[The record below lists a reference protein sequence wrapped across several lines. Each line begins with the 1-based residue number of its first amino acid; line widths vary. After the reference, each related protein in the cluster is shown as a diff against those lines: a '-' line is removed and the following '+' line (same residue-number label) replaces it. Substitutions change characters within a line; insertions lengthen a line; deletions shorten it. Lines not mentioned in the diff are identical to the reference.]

1 MSELTISLP
10 DGSSRTLPEGATG
23 ADLAAD
29 IGPGLAKAA
38 IIVTVDGEGR
48 DLDRALDAG
57 AAVSIVTADSD
68 EGLHTLRHST
78 AHVLAQAVLDLWPG
92 ATHAIG
98 PPIEHGFYYDFELP
112 DGGVFSADDLEAIEV
127 RMREII
133 ASDQSFE
140 RHEAGAAEALDLFA
154 GHRYKREIIEKVTSG
169 EADVEMSG
177 EAAADGT
184 VTYYRNGDGF
194 VDLCTGPHVPSTGRL
209 GHFALQKVAG
219 AYWRGD
225 EKQPMLQRIYGTA
238 WGDKKALKAHLH
250 RLAEAEKRDHR
261 RLAAEMDLV
270 SWPDALGPG
279 LAVWHP
285 KGALVRKLIEDYSRQ
300 RHETGGYDFVYS
312 PHIAKSV
319 LWETSGHLD
328 FYADGMYP
336 PMELDGATYY
346 PKPMNCPFHVSI
358 FQSGQRSYRDLPRR
372 LFELGAVY
380 RYELSG
386 AVHGLLR
393 SRGFTQDD
401 SHIFCTPEQVPD
413 ELASLLEFTLSVL
426 RAFGFDDF
434 QAKLSTRPTEKSVGE
449 DALWDLATDGLRSAL
464 ESAGLD
470 YVVDEGGGAF
480 YGPKIDVDVTD
491 AIGRPWQLSTIQ
503 LDFNLPER
511 FELEYVGADGGRHR
525 PVMIHRA
532 LMGSIERFF
541 GVLLEHYAG
550 AFPVWLAPEQVRVL
564 PVADEHQAYAE
575 SVRDALVADG
585 RRATVDPADEPL
597 GKRVRAAKVAKVPH
611 LLVVGDDDATNATV
625 GDNARGADGP
635 ERDLPLDDFLSRMAA
650 AVESGALV
658 AGPTDVPGE
667 EWDS

>member
-1 MSELTISLP
+1 MSDLTITLP
-10 DGSSRTLPEGATG
+10 DGSSRILPEGSTG
-23 ADLAAD
+23 LDLAAH

-38 IIVTVDGEGR
+38 VIVSVDGEGR
-48 DLDRALDAG
+48 DLNRALADG
-57 AAVSIVTADSD
+57 DSVSVVTADSD
-68 EGLHTLRHST
+68 EGLYTLRHST

-112 DGGVFSADDLEAIEV
+112 GGAVFTADDLEAIDA

-133 ASDQSFE
+133 TADQVFE
-140 RHEAGAAEALDLFA
+140 RFEAGASEALELFA
-154 GHRYKREIIEKVTSG
+154 EHRYKREIIEKVTTG
-169 EADVEMSG
+169 AADVEMAR
-177 EAAADGT
+177 EASTDGT
-184 VTYYRNGDGF
+184 VTWYRNGEGF
-194 VDLCTGPHVPSTGRL
+194 IDLCTGPHVPSTGRL

-238 WGDKKALKAHLH
+238 WADKKSLKGHLH

-261 RLAAEMDLV
+261 RLAAELDLV

-285 KGALVRKLIEDYSRQ
+285 KGALVRKIIEDYSRA
-300 RHETGGYDFVYS
+300 RHETGGYDFVFS

-336 PMELDGATYY
+336 PMELDGASYY
-346 PKPMNCPFHVSI
+346 PKPMNCPFHVAVY
-358 FQSGQRSYRDLPRR
+358 QGGQRSYRDLPQRF
-372 LFELGAVY
+372 FELGAVY

-401 SHIFCTPEQVPD
+401 SHIFCTPDQIPE
-413 ELASLLEFTLSVL
+413 ELASLLDFTLSVL

-434 QAKLSTRPTEKSVGE
+434 QAKLSTRPTEKSVG
-449 DALWDLATDGLRSAL
+449 DDSLWNMATDGLRNAL
-464 ESAGLD
+464 ESAGLS
-470 YVVDEGGGAF
+470 YVVEEGGGAF
-480 YGPKIDVDVTD
+480 YGPKIDVDITD

-550 AFPVWLAPEQVRVL
+550 AFPLWLAPEQVRVL

-575 SVRDALVADG
+575 VVRDRLVAAG
-585 RRATVDPADEPL
+585 HRVTVDPADEPL
-597 GKRVRAAKVAKVPH
+597 GKRVRAGKVDKVPH
-611 LLVVGDDDATNATV
+611 VLVVGDDDAANGTV

-635 ERDLPLDDFLSRMAA
+635 ERDLGIDSFLGRLADA
-650 AVESGALV
+650 EASGALV
-658 AGPTDVPGE
+658 AGPAGE
-667 EWDS
+667 STS

>member
-1 MSELTISLP
+1 MSDLTITLP
-10 DGSSRTLPEGATG
+10 DGSSRILPEGSTG
-23 ADLAAD
+23 LDLAAH

-38 IIVTVDGEGR
+38 VIVSVDGEGR
-48 DLDRALDAG
+48 DLNRALADG
-57 AAVSIVTADSD
+57 DSVSVVTADSD
-68 EGLHTLRHST
+68 EGLYTLRHST

-112 DGGVFSADDLEAIEV
+112 GGAVFTADDLEAIDA

-133 ASDQSFE
+133 AADQVFE
-140 RHEAGAAEALDLFA
+140 RFEAGASEALELFA
-154 GHRYKREIIEKVTSG
+154 EHRYKREIIEKVTTG
-169 EADVEMSG
+169 AADVEMAR
-177 EAAADGT
+177 EASTDGT
-184 VTYYRNGDGF
+184 VTWYRNGEGF
-194 VDLCTGPHVPSTGRL
+194 IDLCTGPHVPSTGRL

-238 WGDKKALKAHLH
+238 WADKKSLKGHLH

-261 RLAAEMDLV
+261 RLAAELDLV

-285 KGALVRKLIEDYSRQ
+285 KGALVRKIIEDYSRA
-300 RHETGGYDFVYS
+300 RHETGGYDFVFS

-336 PMELDGATYY
+336 PMELDGASYY
-346 PKPMNCPFHVSI
+346 PKPMNCPFHVAVY
-358 FQSGQRSYRDLPRR
+358 QGGQRSYRDLPQRF
-372 LFELGAVY
+372 FELGAVY

-401 SHIFCTPEQVPD
+401 SHIFCTPDQIPE
-413 ELASLLEFTLSVL
+413 ELASLLDFTLSVL

-434 QAKLSTRPTEKSVGE
+434 QAKLSTRPTEKSVG
-449 DALWDLATDGLRSAL
+449 DDFLWNMATDGLRNAL
-464 ESAGLD
+464 ESAGLS
-470 YVVDEGGGAF
+470 YVVEEGGGAF
-480 YGPKIDVDVTD
+480 YGPKIDVDITD

-550 AFPVWLAPEQVRVL
+550 AFPLWLAPEQVRVL

-575 SVRDALVADG
+575 VVRDRLVAAG
-585 RRATVDPADEPL
+585 HRVTVDPADEPL
-597 GKRVRAAKVAKVPH
+597 GKRVRAGKVDKVPH
-611 LLVVGDDDATNATV
+611 VLVVGDDDAANGTV

-635 ERDLPLDDFLSRMAA
+635 ERDLGIDSFLGRLADA
-650 AVESGALV
+650 EASGALV
-658 AGPTDVPGE
+658 AGPAGE
-667 EWDS
+667 STS

>member
-1 MSELTISLP
+1 VPDLTITLP
-10 DGSSRTLPEGATG
+10 DGSSRSLPEGATG
-23 ADLAAD
+23 ADLAAV

-38 IIVTVDGEGR
+38 LSVNVDGEGR
-48 DLDRALDAG
+48 DLDRPLADGESIA
-57 AAVSIVTADSD
+57 IVTADSD

-112 DGGVFSADDLEAIEV
+112 GGVAFTADDLEAIDA
-127 RMREII
+127 RMRGII
-133 ASDQSFE
+133 DADQAFE
-140 RHEAGAAEALDLFA
+140 RYEAGAAEALDLFA
-154 GHRYKREIIEKVTSG
+154 DHRYKREIIEKVAAGAADAEMAG
-169 EADVEMSG
+169 EAST
-177 EAAADGT
+177 DGT
-184 VTYYRNGDGF
+184 VTYYRNGEGF
-194 VDLCTGPHVPSTGRL
+194 IDLCTGPHVPSTGRL

-238 WGDKKALKAHLH
+238 WADKKALKGHLH

-261 RLAAEMDLV
+261 RLAAELDLV

-285 KGALVRKLIEDYSRQ
+285 KGAMVRKIIEDYSRA
-300 RHETGGYDFVYS
+300 RHEAGGYDFVFS

-336 PMELDGATYY
+336 PMELDGASYY
-346 PKPMNCPFHVSI
+346 PKPMNCPFHVAVY
-358 FQSGQRSYRDLPRR
+358 QSSQRSYRDLPRR
-372 LFELGAVY
+372 FFELGAVY

-386 AVHGLLR
+386 AIHGLLR

-401 SHIFCTPEQVPD
+401 SHIFCTPDQIPG
-413 ELASLLEFTLSVL
+413 ELASLLDFTLSVL
-426 RAFGFDDF
+426 RAFGFEDF
-434 QAKLSTRPTEKSVGE
+434 QAKLSTRPDEKAVG
-449 DALWDLATDGLRSAL
+449 DNALWDMATDGLRQAL

-470 YVVDEGGGAF
+470 YVVEEGGGAF

-550 AFPVWLAPEQVRVL
+550 AFPLWLAPEQVRVL
-564 PVADEHQAYAE
+564 PVSDEHQAYAE
-575 SVRDALVADG
+575 LVRDRLVAAG
-585 RRATVDPADEPL
+585 RRATVDQADEPL
-597 GKRVRAAKVAKVPH
+597 GKRVRAGKVEKVPH
-611 LLVVGDDDATNATV
+611 VLVVGDDDAAHGTV
-625 GDNARGADGP
+625 GDNARGAGAP
-635 ERDLPLDDFLSRMAA
+635 ERDLALDVFLDRLAD

-658 AGPTDVPGE
+658 AGPAGE
-667 EWDS
+667 STP